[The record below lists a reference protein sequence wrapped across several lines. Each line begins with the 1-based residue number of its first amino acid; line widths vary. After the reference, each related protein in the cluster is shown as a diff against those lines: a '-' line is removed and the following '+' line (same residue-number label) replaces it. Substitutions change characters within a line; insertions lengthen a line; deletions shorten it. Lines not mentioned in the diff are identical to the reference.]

1 MFNYEDEYRKATENA
16 MVNTYNKISRFN
28 RNKLFLNIILLSAFI
43 GIGYFSFIYLKEET
57 HFFHKTKVMGISY
70 TISDDEY
77 QQQLNQIYDKEAEKS
92 NVNIHDALSTIVNS
106 STLRDNSHYTQAIS
120 KEIDK
125 KYHHNNRLIVV
136 KKGDTLASIAQEYYG
151 NSMAFDKII
160 KSNSQL
166 SSASHM
172 IYIGQK
178 LNVPY

>member
-1 MFNYEDEYRKATENA
+1 LFNYEDEYRKATENA

-28 RNKLFLNIILLSAFI
+28 RNKLFLNLILLSAFI
-43 GIGYFSFIYLKEET
+43 GISYFSFIYLKEET

-70 TISDDEY
+70 TISDDQY

-92 NVNIHDALSTIVNS
+92 NVNIHDALSNIVNT

-125 KYHHNNRLIVV
+125 KSHKNSRVIII
-136 KKGDTLASIAQEYYG
+136 KRGDTLANLAEKYYG
-151 NSMAFDKII
+151 NPMAFDKII
-160 KSNSQL
+160 ESNHEL
-166 SSASHM
+166 SSDSHM